1 MFSQRY
7 CVPLQIRN
15 LKPIKT
21 IHRKYMSIEISDK
34 LKYENLSASD
44 ICTLLNKKA
53 GFCDVDIYIS
63 TVLND
68 TLFNFTPSPNKLD
81 SSGHIYVEGECLDI
95 INKWA
100 EATGREMTLVE
111 YEPHKRKIMVTVQRF

>member
-1 MFSQRY
+1 MATG
-7 CVPLQIRN
+7 IN
-15 LKPIKT
+15 
-21 IHRKYMSIEISDK
+21 DK
-34 LKYENLSASD
+34 LRYEDLSASD

-68 TLFNFTPSPNKLD
+68 TLFNFTPSPNKPD
-81 SSGHIYVEGECLDI
+81 SHGHIYVEGKCIDI
-95 INKWA
+95 IKKWA